1 MVTTVLGGGR
11 VDDEREGA
19 LTGIPAGTMS
29 PERRAAAVRRLK
41 AIEGQVRGLERMFE
55 DGRPCL
61 ELMMQVA
68 SVQEALR
75 RVGQFAMRNYLETC
89 VTSALQ
95 DHDPTAAAQTYDDLM
110 DAIYK
115 YVR

>member
-1 MVTTVLGGGR
+1 MNDEGERSLTV
-11 VDDEREGA
+11 VP
-19 LTGIPAGTMS
+19 TGTMP

-61 ELMMQVA
+61 DLMMQVA

-75 RVGQFAMRNYLETC
+75 RVGQLAMRNYLETC